1 MHIGAEGL
9 SLSRTPLKTLRTVL
23 HRRSR
28 ARFSFTFMIEEAK
41 VEPEPKD
48 AETWY
53 NKSFPLKPRSSWNA
67 GLRRPQMQTLDETS
81 QIFPSDLH
89 DRRIE
94 HIVLGT
100 RARLFR
106 RLLECQSKLA
116 RRVS

>member
-9 SLSRTPLKTLRTVL
+9 SLSRNPISTSRTVL
-23 HRRSR
+23 HRRPR
-28 ARFSFTFMIEEAK
+28 ARFSFSIMIEKAK
-41 VEPEPKD
+41 VKPEPKD

-53 NKSFPLKPRSSWNA
+53 NKSFPLRPRSSWNA
-67 GLRRPQMQTLDETS
+67 GLRRPQMQTLDETP

-100 RARLFR
+100 RAGLFR

-116 RRVS
+116 NNVS